1 MIENKSIESRIRISV
16 IHIIVILLGILCF
29 FPLWNVVCISFS
41 SSLAVSGNRV
51 GVWPVEFTLSAYKI
65 ILEDAQFWR
74 SFGISVFRV
83 VVALAINITTT
94 VLLAYPLSKSK
105 YEFKGRDIYM
115 NLLLFAMLFSGGMIP
130 NYMLIKNLHL
140 LNTVWALILPGS
152 VTTFNVILVMNF
164 FIGIPKSIEE
174 AAVIDG
180 ANPFFILLKIFIP
193 CSKPVLATV
202 ALFSIVW
209 NWNDFFGGLIYMT
222 KIRNY
227 PLMTYVQSL
236 NINIAEL
243 VRGGAGAEALKDAMA
258 VSNKNLNA
266 AQIVVAVVPLL
277 FIYPLLQKYLISGMV
292 LGAVKE

>member
-1 MIENKSIESRIRISV
+1 
-16 IHIIVILLGILCF
+16 
-29 FPLWNVVCISFS
+29 
-41 SSLAVSGNRV
+41 
-51 GVWPVEFTLSAYKI
+51 
-65 ILEDAQFWR
+65 
-74 SFGISVFRV
+74 
-83 VVALAINITTT
+83 
-94 VLLAYPLSKSK
+94 
-105 YEFKGRDIYM
+105 M

-266 AQIVVAVVPLL
+266 AKIVVAVVPLL

>member
-1 MIENKSIESRIRISV
+1 M
-16 IHIIVILLGILCF
+16 
-29 FPLWNVVCISFS
+29 
-41 SSLAVSGNRV
+41 
-51 GVWPVEFTLSAYKI
+51 
-65 ILEDAQFWR
+65 
-74 SFGISVFRV
+74 
-83 VVALAINITTT
+83 
-94 VLLAYPLSKSK
+94 
-105 YEFKGRDIYM
+105 
-115 NLLLFAMLFSGGMIP
+115 
-130 NYMLIKNLHL
+130 
-140 LNTVWALILPGS
+140 
-152 VTTFNVILVMNF
+152 
-164 FIGIPKSIEE
+164 
-174 AAVIDG
+174 
-180 ANPFFILLKIFIP
+180 
-193 CSKPVLATV
+193 

-266 AQIVVAVVPLL
+266 AKIVVAVVPLL

>member
-1 MIENKSIESRIRISV
+1 MIENRSIRSRIRVV
-16 IHIIVILLGILCF
+16 IIYGIIILLGLVCF

-41 SSLAVSGNRV
+41 SSRAVAGNRV
-51 GVWPVEFTLSAYKI
+51 GLLPVEFTLSAYAKI
-65 ILEDAQFWR
+65 VEDTQFWH

-83 VVALAINITTT
+83 IVALAINITTT
-94 VLLAYPLSKSK
+94 VLLAYPLSKTK
-105 YEFKGRDIYM
+105 YEFKGRNIYM

-130 NYMLIKNLHL
+130 SYMLIKNLHL
-140 LNTVWALILPGS
+140 LNSVWALILPGS

-174 AAVIDG
+174 AAIIDG
-180 ANPFFILLKIFIP
+180 ANPLSVLLRIFVP

-209 NWNDFFGGLIYMT
+209 NWNDFFSGLIYMT
-222 KIRNY
+222 KIKNY

-236 NINIAEL
+236 NINIADL
-243 VRGGAGAEALKDAMA
+243 VRGGASAGTLADAMA

-266 AQIVVAVVPLL
+266 AKIMVAVVPLL
-277 FIYPLLQKYLISGMV
+277 MIYPLLQKYLISGMV

>member
-1 MIENKSIESRIRISV
+1 MKN
-16 IHIIVILLGILCF
+16 ILKHDF
-29 FPLWNVVCISFS
+29 FLFYRN
-41 SSLAVSGNRV
+41 SL
-51 GVWPVEFTLSAYKI
+51 
-65 ILEDAQFWR
+65 
-74 SFGISVFRV
+74 
-83 VVALAINITTT
+83 VVACSNTLIGVTIST
-94 VLLAYPLSKSK
+94 VAGYAFAK

-266 AQIVVAVVPLL
+266 AKIVVAVVPLL